1 MSSTKIKKINK
12 QTKKQ
17 KNLSY
22 MLVRYDGTGEALSFQ
37 RLQKAR
43 MGQKQEQTVTPPAQ
57 AREIDTG

>member
-1 MSSTKIKKINK
+1 
-12 QTKKQ
+12 
-17 KNLSY
+17 